1 VQQVET
7 LSKYKDIYI
16 ICTFMTPEQMCLLPE
31 DRQHKASDEEMK
43 VSDWLSVDRGQCQ
56 DE

>member
-7 LSKYKDIYI
+7 LSKYKDIYM